1 METSSHNVCELF
13 ASAEHEHVV
22 LWSDPNSAYRGIIAV
37 HSTAL
42 GPALGGTR
50 FRNYENDRAA
60 SVDAL
65 RLSRAMSYKNALAEI
80 PFGGGKAV
88 IIGNADTCNR
98 EQTFRAHGRF
108 VESLGG
114 MFITGEDVGT
124 RPSDMNYVSQET
136 RFVAG
141 LPGRS
146 GDPSPMT
153 ARGVFRSLQA
163 CARHRWG
170 CDSMAGRTV
179 AIQGCGSTGY
189 HLAREVQRA
198 GAKVIAT
205 DVNPA
210 ALERVVQDFAAAP
223 VSPEDIFAVAADVFA
238 PCALGG
244 ILNDETIRQLKVEIV
259 VGSANNQL
267 LDDAQG
273 EALAQLEIL
282 YAPDFVANAGGVING
297 CRELLGWDEPAAVNK
312 VDKLYDRMTNVLQT
326 AAAKGEPPFKVANQ
340 MAQALIAAK
349 QSARSVSEST
359 Q

>member
-1 METSSHNVCELF
+1 METSSSNNVCELF
-13 ASAEHEHVV
+13 ASAEHERVV
-22 LWSDPNSAYRGIIAV
+22 LWSDPNSAYRGIIAI
-37 HSTAL
+37 HSTTL

-50 FRNYENDRAA
+50 FRNYETDQAA

-65 RLSRAMSYKNALAEI
+65 RLSRAMSYKNAMAEI

-88 IIGNADTCNR
+88 IIGNAETCNR

-114 MFITGEDVGT
+114 LFITGEDVGT
-124 RPSDMNYVSQET
+124 RPADMNYVSQET
-136 RFVAG
+136 RYVAG

-153 ARGVFRSLQA
+153 AHGVFRSMQA

-170 CDSMAGRTV
+170 CDSVAGRTV

-189 HLAREVQRA
+189 HLAREVHRA

-205 DVNPA
+205 DVSA
-210 ALERVVQDFAAAP
+210 TALERVVEEFDAVP
-223 VSPEDIFAVAADVFA
+223 VSPAEIFAVAADVFA

-244 ILNDETIRQLKVEIV
+244 VLDDETIRQLKVEIV

-267 LDDAQG
+267 LSDAQG
-273 EALAQLEIL
+273 DSLAQLNIL

-297 CRELLGWDEPAAVNK
+297 CRELLGWDEKAAANK
-312 VDKLYDRMTNVLQT
+312 VDKLYDRMTTVLNT
-326 AAAKGEPPFKVANQ
+326 AAAAGEPPFKVANQ
-340 MAQALIAAK
+340 MAQALIAGH
-349 QSARSVSEST
+349 
-359 Q
+359 

>member
-1 METSSHNVCELF
+1 MQTSNPNSVCELF
-13 ASAEHEHVV
+13 AEAEHERVV
-22 LWSDPNSAYRGIIAV
+22 LWSDPNSAYRGIIAI

-50 FRNYENDRAA
+50 FRNYQSDHAA

-65 RLSRAMSYKNALAEI
+65 LLSRAMSYKNAMAEI

-88 IIGNADTCNR
+88 IIGNAESCNR

-108 VESLGG
+108 IESLGG
-114 MFITGEDVGT
+114 KFITGEDVGT
-124 RPSDMNYVSQET
+124 RPADMNYVSQET
-136 RFVAG
+136 RYVAG
-141 LPGRS
+141 LPERS

-170 CDSMAGRTV
+170 CDSVTGRTV

-189 HLAREVQRA
+189 HLAGEVHRA

-205 DVNPA
+205 DVNEA
-210 ALERVVQDFAAAP
+210 ALERVVQDFGAVA
-223 VSPEDIFAVAADVFA
+223 VSPADIFAVEADVFA

-244 ILNDETIRQLKVEIV
+244 VLNDETIPRLKVEIV

-273 EALAQLEIL
+273 ERLAQLQIL

-297 CRELLGWDEPAAVNK
+297 CRELLGWDEKAALHK
-312 VDKLYDRMTNVLQT
+312 VDKLYDRMTTVLNT
-326 AAAKGEPPFKVANQ
+326 ATAKSTPPFKVASEI
-340 MAQALIAAK
+340 AQSLIAAK
-349 QSARSVSEST
+349 QSE
-359 Q
+359 